1 MEAGRNDVVQ
11 WDPQHNVPCSPNG
24 GGLRD
29 TRVVALLLITFGTAA
44 IDQLTKWWAIS
55 ALRGG
60 PVEFPGPI
68 ELYLTANRGIAFS
81 IGAGSLAIAVVVGLS
96 CALLV
101 LVLRT
106 KWATATPRARL
117 ASGLLAGG
125 AFGNLV
131 DRIGRGAVVD
141 FIHIRSFSVFNLAD
155 IAIVVAVGLLVI
167 AVVTDEDVR
176 STPRPT

>member
-1 MEAGRNDVVQ
+1 METGRNDVVQ
-11 WDPQHNVPCSPNG
+11 WGPQHGPHRPPHGDDSRG
-24 GGLRD
+24 D
-29 TRVVALLLITFGTAA
+29 MVVALLVITFGTMA
-44 IDQLTKWWAIS
+44 IDQLAKLWAIS

-60 PVEFPGPI
+60 PVELPGPI

-81 IGAGSLAIAVVVGLS
+81 IGAGSRAIAAVVGLS
-96 CALLV
+96 CALLF

-106 KWATATPRARL
+106 QWATATPRARL
-117 ASGLLAGG
+117 ASGLLVGG

-131 DRIGRGAVVD
+131 DRVGRGAVVD

-167 AVVTDEDVR
+167 ALLTDEEVR
-176 STPRPT
+176 SGPRPA

>member
-1 MEAGRNDVVQ
+1 METGRNDVVQ
-11 WDPQHNVPCSPNG
+11 WGPLQSVQGPPNG
-24 GGLRD
+24 GGSRD
-29 TRVVALLLITFGTAA
+29 ATVVALLLITFGTAA
-44 IDQLTKWWAIS
+44 IDQLTKSWAIS
-55 ALRGG
+55 ALKGG
-60 PVEFPGPI
+60 PVELPGPI

-96 CALLV
+96 CALLA

-106 KWATATPRARL
+106 QWATATPRARL
-117 ASGLLAGG
+117 ASGLLVGG
-125 AFGNLV
+125 AFGNLI
-131 DRIGRGAVVD
+131 DRVGRGAVVD

-167 AVVTDEDVR
+167 ALVTDEDVR